1 MTPGPSGR
9 VPPSGEPVRGSTHL
23 AEEGTERW
31 KQAVRRP
38 HPEPPPRG
46 PPPPPP
52 PGAGPADEGKA
63 GGGWR
68 VLAVVLALALAFACA
83 VMVIAM
89 ADIGDTPRC
98 DDPEGIAQALA
109 EGETECFDGS
119 SAQKTISLVLG
130 WPSGILAGIA
140 ALVALF
146 FASTGRHGPLLL
158 RLTGAAIVLGVLSI
172 LIGSI

>member
-1 MTPGPSGR
+1 MS
-9 VPPSGEPVRGSTHL
+9 
-23 AEEGTERW
+23 
-31 KQAVRRP
+31 Q
-38 HPEPPPRG
+38 PRQT

-52 PGAGPADEGKA
+52 PGAAPADEQA

-68 VLAVVLALALAFACA
+68 ALAVVLALALAFACA

-89 ADIGDTPRC
+89 ADIGGTPRC
-98 DDPEGIAQALA
+98 DDREAIAEALA

-119 SAQKTISLVLG
+119 SAQKAATLILG

-146 FASTGRHGPLLL
+146 FAATGRHGRLLL
-158 RLTGAAIVLGVLSI
+158 QLTGASIVLGVLSI

>member
-1 MTPGPSGR
+1 MEASGTPT
-9 VPPSGEPVRGSTHL
+9 PP
-23 AEEGTERW
+23 
-31 KQAVRRP
+31 
-38 HPEPPPRG
+38 PEPPPRET

-52 PGAGPADEGKA
+52 PGAGPADEEKA

-68 VLAVVLALALAFACA
+68 ALAVVLAFALAFACA

-89 ADIGDTPRC
+89 ADIGGTPRC

-119 SAQKTISLVLG
+119 SAQKAATLILG

-140 ALVALF
+140 AVVALF
-146 FASTGRHGPLLL
+146 FAATGRQGRLLL
-158 RLTGAAIVLGVLSI
+158 QLTGAAIVLGVLSI

>member
-1 MTPGPSGR
+1 MEASGTPT
-9 VPPSGEPVRGSTHL
+9 PP
-23 AEEGTERW
+23 
-31 KQAVRRP
+31 
-38 HPEPPPRG
+38 PEPPPRET

-89 ADIGDTPRC
+89 ADIGGTPRC
-98 DDPEGIAQALA
+98 DDPQAIAQALA

-119 SAQKTISLVLG
+119 SAQKAATLILG

-146 FASTGRHGPLLL
+146 FAATGRHGRLLL
-158 RLTGAAIVLGVLSI
+158 QLTGASIVLGVLSI